1 MGSVWIEALVA
12 GMAGDCKPI
21 VELLRTSFP
30 EMPVDGWE
38 REEVDGRLEAT
49 FEAVYSHEWWEIT
62 ISQKDGVIA
71 MGATTCYE
79 SDCWYQFAFIE
90 SKDKSTVEV
99 NLYGLN
105 PK

>member
-1 MGSVWIEALVA
+1 MGNVWIEALVA

-21 VELLRTSFP
+21 VALLHTSFP

-38 REEVDGRLEAT
+38 REEVDGRLETT
-49 FEAVYSHEWWEIT
+49 FEEVYSHEWWDIV

-71 MGATTCYE
+71 MRATTCYE

-90 SKDKSTVEV
+90 SKDKSTVEM
-99 NLYGLN
+99 NLYGFN
-105 PK
+105 R